1 MNVFDFL
8 SGRPLLIFTRALIG
22 PDIARNNGLVCRPGA
37 IAFLTALWLK
47 RRFYYDGRTIHVSL
61 YMTYKLIVV
70 LQCCFAS

>member
-47 RRFYYDGRTIHVSL
+47 RRFYYYMFAS
-61 YMTYKLIVV
+61 MTYKLIVT
-70 LQCCFAS
+70 LQSSFAR